1 MPDHFNQLLGH
12 VPTMV
17 NPNHVLFV
25 LEKYPAFMLILKFPA
40 TTRAKFN
47 KYQRL
52 WLVLT
57 TLSYLNLI
65 RLKILEIIGWN
76 LQ

>member
-12 VPTMV
+12 VPTII

-25 LEKYPAFMLILKFPA
+25 LAKYPAFMLILKLPA

-65 RLKILEIIGWN
+65 RLKILEIIG
-76 LQ
+76 